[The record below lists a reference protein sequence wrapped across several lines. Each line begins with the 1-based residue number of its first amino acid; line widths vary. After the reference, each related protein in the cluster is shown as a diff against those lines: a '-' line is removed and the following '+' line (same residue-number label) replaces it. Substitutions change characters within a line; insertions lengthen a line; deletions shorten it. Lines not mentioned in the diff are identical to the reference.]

1 MEPLKS
7 GEKEEELKRQQRR
20 ERIAQMKLE
29 KVRQERIRKYIRF
42 GVPGV
47 MTVVLLVLMGI
58 LSGGNQS
65 NASDKLIEQE
75 QQTIVQDD
83 VESQPETGAVDFAEN
98 GNQAATIT
106 LGMKPV
112 DEAVVETATEA
123 LTEAAQEENIKT
135 IKMVKDSEIIYLDE
149 LISEYALV
157 VNANTEEIVAF
168 KAPNSQI
175 NPASMTKIF
184 TILVAAEH
192 IEEEDWDDTFT
203 ITLEH
208 TDYAFVHDCS
218 TAGFLDE
225 EVVTVRDLFYGTILP
240 SGGEAAYALACYV
253 AGSHDAFVELMN
265 EKLDELGLSKT
276 SHFTNSVGLYHKEHY
291 TTVYDMAVMMKA
303 VMDNPLCKEVIS
315 SRTYNTS
322 STNKHPEGILLS
334 NWFIRRIEDKDCGGI
349 VMGAKTGYVNQS
361 GNCAVSYGLFG
372 DNEEYI
378 CVTAKAS
385 SKWNAIN
392 DHVALYS
399 AYCPPLVEEDAQTQE
414 SMN

>member
-1 MEPLKS
+1 MEPLVS
-7 GEKEEELKRQQRR
+7 KEEELKIQQRR
-20 ERIAQMKLE
+20 ERIMQMKQE
-29 KVRQERIRKYIRF
+29 KARQEKIRKYIRF

-47 MTVVLLVLMGI
+47 LTVILVLLMAIMGNDSKGKTTEPVQEVPEQI
-58 LSGGNQS
+58 L
-65 NASDKLIEQE
+65 
-75 QQTIVQDD
+75 VQ
-83 VESQPETGAVDFAEN
+83 ESQTEEAPVQEEATVLRAERESEEQATAMPEE
-98 GNQAATIT
+98 
-106 LGMKPV
+106 
-112 DEAVVETATEA
+112 ETASESK
-123 LTEAAQEENIKT
+123 KT
-135 IKMVKDSEIIYLDE
+135 LKMVRDSEVIQLDN
-149 LISEYALV
+149 LISEYAIV
-157 VNANTEEIVAF
+157 VNADTEEIVAI
-168 KAPNSQI
+168 KAPNAQI

-208 TDYAFVHDCS
+208 TDYAFKHDCS

-253 AGSHDAFVELMN
+253 AGSHDAFVVLMN
-265 EKLDELGLSKT
+265 QKLEELGISET

-303 VMDNPLCKEVIS
+303 VMENPLCKEVIS
-315 SRTYNTS
+315 ARTYNTS

-349 VMGAKTGYVNQS
+349 VKGAKTGFVNQS

-372 DNEEYI
+372 NNVEYI
-378 CVTAKAS
+378 CVTAKS
-385 SKWNAIN
+385 SSSWNAIR

-399 AYCPPLVEEDAQTQE
+399 AYCPPLVEEEMQTVE
-414 SMN
+414 STN

>member
-1 MEPLKS
+1 MS

-20 ERIAQMKLE
+20 ERIQRMKLE
-29 KVRQERIRKYIRF
+29 KERQEKIRKYIRF
-42 GVPGV
+42 GVPGG
-47 MTVVLLVLMGI
+47 MTLILLVLMAI
-58 LSGGNQS
+58 LSGGNKS
-65 NASDKLIEQE
+65 NASEQLESQQLTSQQLSLQE
-75 QQTIVQDD
+75 QQT
-83 VESQPETGAVDFAEN
+83 VEQEEAAKEPVANEENAAYVIERETVSEEATTQE
-98 GNQAATIT
+98 AAT
-106 LGMKPV
+106 
-112 DEAVVETATEA
+112 EEETADNTEDK
-123 LTEAAQEENIKT
+123 IR
-135 IKMVKDSEIIYLDE
+135 MVKDSEIIYLDE
-149 LISEYALV
+149 LTSEYALV
-157 VNANTEEIVAF
+157 VNANTQEIVAF
-168 KAPNSQI
+168 KAPNTQI

-253 AGSHDAFVELMN
+253 AGSHEAFVELMN
-265 EKLDELGLSKT
+265 EKLEELGISKT

-291 TTVYDMAVMMKA
+291 TTVYDMAVIMKA

-349 VMGAKTGYVNQS
+349 VMGAKTGFVNQS

-385 SKWNAIN
+385 SSWNAIN

-399 AYCPPLVEEDAQTQE
+399 AYCPPLVTEEAQTEE
-414 SMN
+414 SVN

>member
-1 MEPLKS
+1 VEPLVN
-7 GEKEEELKRQQRR
+7 KEEELKRQQRR
-20 ERIAQMKLE
+20 ERIQKMKLE
-29 KVRQERIRKYIRF
+29 KQRQEQIRKYIRF

-47 MTVVLLVLMGI
+47 LTVILILLMAIMGNG
-58 LSGGNQS
+58 SKS
-65 NASDKLIEQE
+65 NATEKSELSSEQMIERETQIEVETQQLAERESDIIPEESVAVEQSTE
-75 QQTIVQDD
+75 QQTEPVTE
-83 VESQPETGAVDFAEN
+83 ESTKVFQ
-98 GNQAATIT
+98 
-106 LGMKPV
+106 
-112 DEAVVETATEA
+112 
-123 LTEAAQEENIKT
+123 
-135 IKMVKDSEIIYLDE
+135 MVRESEIIYLEE
-149 LISEYALV
+149 LFSEYALV
-157 VNANTEEIVAF
+157 VNANTQEVVAF

-208 TDYAFVHDCS
+208 TDYAFVNDCS

-265 EKLDELGLSKT
+265 EKLEELGLSET
-276 SHFTNSVGLYHKEHY
+276 SHFTNSVGLYHEEHY

-303 VMDNPLCKEVIS
+303 VLDNPLCKEVIS

-334 NWFIRRIEDKDCGGI
+334 NWFIRRIEDYDCGGK
-349 VMGAKTGYVNQS
+349 VVGAKTGFVNES
-361 GNCAVSYGLFG
+361 RNCAVSYGLFG

-378 CVTAKAS
+378 CVTAKADS
-385 SKWNAIN
+385 NRNAIR

-399 AYCPPLVEEDAQTQE
+399 AYCPPLVEEEAQTQE
-414 SMN
+414 GVN

>member
-1 MEPLKS
+1 MEPLVN
-7 GEKEEELKRQQRR
+7 KEEELIRQQRR
-20 ERIAQMKLE
+20 ERIQKMKQE
-29 KVRQERIRKYIRF
+29 KQRQERIRKYIRF

-47 MTVVLLVLMGI
+47 LTVVLVLLMAIMGNG
-58 LSGGNQS
+58 SKS
-65 NASDKLIEQE
+65 NATEKTEQAPEQTIEYESLIEVETQQLVVNESDAVSEESIPMEQPTE
-75 QQTIVQDD
+75 QQT
-83 VESQPETGAVDFAEN
+83 ES
-98 GNQAATIT
+98 
-106 LGMKPV
+106 
-112 DEAVVETATEA
+112 VVEESTKAF
-123 LTEAAQEENIKT
+123 
-135 IKMVKDSEIIYLDE
+135 KMIRDSEIIYLDE

-157 VNANTEEIVAF
+157 VNANTQEIVAF
-168 KAPNSQI
+168 KAPNTQI

-208 TDYAFVHDCS
+208 TDYAFVNDCS

-253 AGSHDAFVELMN
+253 AGSHDAFVGLMN
-265 EKLDELGLSKT
+265 EKLEELGIAET

-291 TTVYDMAVMMKA
+291 TTVYDMAVIMKA

-322 STNKHPEGILLS
+322 STNKHSDGILLS
-334 NWFIRRIEDKDCGGI
+334 NWFIRRIEDKDCGGK
-349 VMGAKTGYVNQS
+349 VMGAKTGFVNQS

-385 SKWNAIN
+385 SSWNAIK

-399 AYCPPLVEEDAQTQE
+399 AYCPPLVEEEAQTE
-414 SMN
+414 EGTN

>member
-1 MEPLKS
+1 MEPLVN
-7 GEKEEELKRQQRR
+7 KEEELKRQQRR
-20 ERIAQMKLE
+20 ERIQKMKLE
-29 KVRQERIRKYIRF
+29 KQRQEQIRKYIRF

-47 MTVVLLVLMGI
+47 LTVVLILLMAI
-58 LSGGNQS
+58 MGNSSKS
-65 NASDKLIEQE
+65 NASGKQELASGHAVELETQLEVETQPLIERESDVVTEESEEIE
-75 QQTIVQDD
+75 QSTEQPTEPVAE
-83 VESQPETGAVDFAEN
+83 ESTNAF
-98 GNQAATIT
+98 
-106 LGMKPV
+106 
-112 DEAVVETATEA
+112 
-123 LTEAAQEENIKT
+123 
-135 IKMVKDSEIIYLDE
+135 KMVRDSEIIYLDS

-157 VNANTEEIVAF
+157 VNANTQEIVAF

-184 TILVAAEH
+184 TILVAAEQ

-208 TDYAFVHDCS
+208 TDYAFRHDCS

-265 EKLDELGLSKT
+265 EKLEELGLSKT
-276 SHFTNSVGLYHKEHY
+276 SHFMNSVGLYHKEHY
-291 TTVYDMAVMMKA
+291 TTVYDMAVIMKA

-315 SRTYNTS
+315 SRTYQTS

-349 VMGAKTGYVNQS
+349 VKGAKTGYVNQS

-372 DNEEYI
+372 ENEEYI
-378 CVTAKAS
+378 CVTAKS
-385 SKWNAIN
+385 SSSWNAIK

-399 AYCPPLVEEDAQTQE
+399 AYCPPLVNEETQTAE
-414 SMN
+414 SAE

>member
-1 MEPLKS
+1 MSEQ
-7 GEKEEELKRQQRR
+7 KEEELKRQQRR
-20 ERIAQMKLE
+20 ERIEKMKLE
-29 KVRQERIRKYIRF
+29 KKRQEMIRKYIRV
-42 GVPGV
+42 GVPAALTLV
-47 MTVVLLVLMGI
+47 LVVLMVIIG
-58 LSGGNQS
+58 
-65 NASDKLIEQE
+65 
-75 QQTIVQDD
+75 
-83 VESQPETGAVDFAEN
+83 N
-98 GNQAATIT
+98 GNKKEIDYTVERQSEESTTDALIQDNQVD
-106 LGMKPV
+106 V
-112 DEAVVETATEA
+112 DETERVEMETQTESEETTTEA
-123 LTEAAQEENIKT
+123 ETEEMTEESSQALKV
-135 IKMVKDSEIIYLDE
+135 VKDSKIIQLAD

-157 VNANTEEIVAF
+157 VNANTQEIVAF
-168 KAPNSQI
+168 KAPNAQI

-192 IEEEDWDDTFT
+192 ISEEDWDDTFT

-265 EKLDELGLSKT
+265 QKLEELGLAKT

-291 TTVYDMAVMMKA
+291 TTVYDMAVIMKA

-322 STNKHPEGILLS
+322 VTNKHPEGILLS

-349 VMGAKTGYVNQS
+349 VKGAKTGFVNQS

-372 DNEEYI
+372 DGEEYI
-378 CVTAKAS
+378 CVTAKSTS
-385 SKWNAIN
+385 SWNAIS
-392 DHVALYS
+392 DHVALYR
-399 AYCPPLVEEDAQTQE
+399 AYCPPLVTEEAQAEE
-414 SMN
+414 STN

>member
-1 MEPLKS
+1 MKE
-7 GEKEEELKRQQRR
+7 EKEEELKRQQRY
-20 ERIAQMKLE
+20 ERIQQMKLE
-29 KVRQERIRKYIRF
+29 KQRQEKIRKYIRF

-47 MTVVLLVLMGI
+47 MTVVLLVLMVI
-58 LSGGNQS
+58 LGNGNKS
-65 NASDKLIEQE
+65 SASEQIAGKE
-75 QQTIVQDD
+75 QQTIERES
-83 VESQPETGAVDFAEN
+83 VESQVTTESQQLASNDDNATAFPVEREPVSEEVQAQQESQTETSVEAEEDLN
-98 GNQAATIT
+98 
-106 LGMKPV
+106 K
-112 DEAVVETATEA
+112 
-123 LTEAAQEENIKT
+123 
-135 IKMVKDSEIIYLDE
+135 IKMVKESEIIYLDK

-157 VNANTEEIVAF
+157 VNANTQEIVAF

-208 TDYAFVHDCS
+208 TDYAFVNDCS

-253 AGSHDAFVELMN
+253 AGSHEAFVELMN
-265 EKLDELGLSKT
+265 EKLEELGISET

-315 SRTYNTS
+315 SRTYTTS
-322 STNKHPEGILLS
+322 STNKHPEGIILS

-349 VMGAKTGYVNQS
+349 VMGAKTGFVNQS
-361 GNCAVSYGLFG
+361 GNCAVSYGMFG
-372 DNEEYI
+372 DGEEYI

-385 SKWNAIN
+385 SSWNAIN

-399 AYCPPLVEEDAQTQE
+399 AYCPPLVTEEVQTEE
-414 SMN
+414 STN